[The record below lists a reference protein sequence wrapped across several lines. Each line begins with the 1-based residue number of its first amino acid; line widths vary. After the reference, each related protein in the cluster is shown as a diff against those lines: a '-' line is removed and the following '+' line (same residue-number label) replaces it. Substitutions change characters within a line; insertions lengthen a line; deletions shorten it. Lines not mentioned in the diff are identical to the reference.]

1 MSASNT
7 AGPTKNP
14 ISETASPSTGGYLAS
29 NSAPSGGARS
39 TNTESPLITVQP
51 AKRTDLQPSYA
62 QVLEEDPND
71 ASTTGWY
78 GSMSMHHRYS
88 NRGL

>member
-1 MSASNT
+1 MSGSNT
-7 AGPTKNP
+7 AGTTKNH
-14 ISETASPSTGGYLAS
+14 IGESASPIAGGYLAS

-51 AKRTDLQPSYA
+51 AKRSDLQPSYA

-78 GSMSMHHRYS
+78 GSMSMYHGYS
-88 NRGL
+88 NHSL